1 MKIYPGVFGKYDL
14 QGRLGRGGMAVVWK
28 AIDPRFSAILFRHS
42 DKRPYG
48 GEIHLMTRRSRS

>member
-28 AIDPRFSAILFRHS
+28 AIDPRLQRYIAQTF
-42 DKRPYG
+42 
-48 GEIHLMTRRSRS
+48 